1 VSGQFLKME
10 NMTPRVKQLVKDYLI
25 AVNLKTVR
33 KDLRIPLIKE
43 SISKLNML
51 EELGLLDKMKAMYP
65 MVGTTEP
72 IIIKKK

>member
-1 VSGQFLKME
+1 MSGQFLKME

-25 AVNLKTVR
+25 VVNLKTVR

-43 SISKLNML
+43 SIRKLNML
-51 EELGLLDKMKAMYP
+51 ESLGLLDKMRAIYP

-72 IIIKKK
+72 IIIKKN

>member
-25 AVNLKTVR
+25 VVNLKTVR

-43 SISKLNML
+43 SIRKLNML
-51 EELGLLDKMKAMYP
+51 ESLGLLDKMRAIYP

-72 IIIKKK
+72 IIIKKN